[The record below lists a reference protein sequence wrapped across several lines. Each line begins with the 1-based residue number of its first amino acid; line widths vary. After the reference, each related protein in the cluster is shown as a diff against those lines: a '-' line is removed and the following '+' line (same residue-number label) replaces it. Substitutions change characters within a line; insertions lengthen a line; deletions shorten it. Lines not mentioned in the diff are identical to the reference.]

1 MREASTDDVT
11 GQIADLMQYITRR
24 IRINSTSEL
33 APVGLTH
40 AQSRALRIVARADG
54 PIRMAD
60 IAARLD
66 IVPRAATSVVDSLE
80 EAGLV
85 TRHADSTDRR
95 SILVSLTPKGRQLR
109 AQLAA
114 ARSRAADSV
123 LSSLTHDDRQ
133 QLLRLLSTISG
144 SCGPRKGHM

>member
-1 MREASTDDVT
+1 MTEASTDDVT
-11 GQIADLMQYITRR
+11 GQIADLMMHITRR
-24 IRINSTSEL
+24 IRINSTTEL

-80 EAGLV
+80 EADLV
-85 TRHADSTDRR
+85 SRHADHADRR

-109 AQLAA
+109 AQLAE

-144 SCGPRKGHM
+144 SCPRKGNM